1 VDRRFVQFVFCL
13 FALAALLALAR
24 EPSPMAAQARQAYE
38 LGRYDEASKLYALM
52 ASSGYDGAEVQFDL
66 GNSLLKGGDVA
77 KAIVAYRRALQ
88 FEPDMKAAISN
99 LATARKLLPAKAV
112 AWQPSPWEA
121 AITSIGTDK
130 FMFLTLF
137 LAFAGNVFLC
147 AALFLAPGRARR
159 ALAALMTA
167 LFIAAA
173 VSGGCLYYG
182 VKVAPL
188 HQPVVVI
195 SPAKVTEKAG
205 AEGAV
210 LATLP
215 AGSEV
220 VRVAS
225 AGDWSLLIWGDGS
238 GWTES
243 ANVEAP

>member
-1 VDRRFVQFVFCL
+1 MAKRLVHFVLCILAF
-13 FALAALLALAR
+13 AALPALAR
-24 EPSPMAAQARQAYE
+24 EPSPMAAQARQAYD

-52 ASSGYDGAEVQFDL
+52 ASSGYDGAEVQFDI

-77 KAIVAYRRALQ
+77 RAIVAYRRAIH
-88 FEPDMKAAISN
+88 FEPRMKAAIRN
-99 LATARKLLPAKAV
+99 LATARRLLPAKAV

-121 AITSIGTDK
+121 AITSIGPDE

-147 AALFLAPGRARR
+147 VALFLAPGSTRR
-159 ALAALMTA
+159 AFAALMTA
-167 LFIAAA
+167 LFIATA
-173 VSGGCLYYG
+173 VSGGCLYYA

-188 HQPVVVI
+188 HQPVVVT
-195 SPAKVTEKAG
+195 SPARVTEKAG
-205 AEGAV
+205 SEGAV

-225 AGDWSLLIWGDGS
+225 AGDWSLLMWGDGS